1 MDNNI
6 KNDSIESKNETKPTN
21 VSQKVNNGN
30 DKSSKSNATG
40 CLYQILSFLAIIF
53 ITTCIKVCVRSIM

>member
-30 DKSSKSNATG
+30 NQNQAPNISKYSGKQLLHN
-40 CLYQILSFLAIIF
+40 LQNRPIP
-53 ITTCIKVCVRSIM
+53 